1 MSDTRRFEGRGRGP
15 RRNGGGFRPRPSYG
29 GPPVRSDTDYRGLV
43 EFVARAVAEEPDAVE
58 VTAFDRPRGGLA
70 IKIKMAEADVG
81 KLIGKGGRNIEALRS
96 LVRTAALRE
105 HRRVFVD
112 LA

>member
-1 MSDTRRFEGRGRGP
+1 M
-15 RRNGGGFRPRPSYG
+15 
-29 GPPVRSDTDYRGLV
+29 
-43 EFVARAVAEEPDAVE
+43 EFVAKAVAEKPDEVE
-58 VTAFDRPRGGLA
+58 VTAQERPRGGIA
-70 IKIKMAEADVG
+70 VKIKMAEADVG

-96 LVRTAALRE
+96 LVRTASLRE

>member
-1 MSDTRRFEGRGRGP
+1 MQERDRRRGP
-15 RRNGGGFRPRPSYG
+15 RRDGGFRPRFQRG
-29 GPPVRSDTDYRGLV
+29 DAAERGQVDYRGLV
-43 EFVARAVAEEPDAVE
+43 EFVAKAVAEKPDEVE
-58 VTAFDRPRGGLA
+58 VTAMERPRGGLA
-70 IKIKMAEADVG
+70 VKIKMAEDDVG

-105 HRRVFVD
+105 RRRVFVD